1 MGNELLVV
9 LIVLTALALSYLWI
23 YPRFAGDSPTKLAWL
38 DAGVGAVVF
47 AVVAVIFWQSDP
59 TFRFVFFDTSWFVF
73 ALLTYV
79 ALEIPLFALYM
90 KARNIS
96 WREYYGILAAPKGSP
111 DAGWASASVK
121 SVEKQLNDTKWDGLR
136 TPNAR
141 RILVIA
147 SNAILLLGTSFLFMV
162 GDNEWAI
169 YSLIHILLIG
179 VCWFLLRQSVRLV
192 TEAPVEAL
200 DERLQ
205 RKRDTA
211 YLFAYRFLA
220 MVVVIVAIGAMAIAI
235 LMDVSNYSD
244 GFTYTIS
251 FTWPQVQGVFWLLY
265 GYAFML
271 PAMVLAWREAKLE
284 AVR

>member
-9 LIVLTALALSYLWI
+9 LIVLASLALSYLWI
-23 YPRFAGDSPTKLAWL
+23 YPRFAGDSPSKLAAL
-38 DAGVGAVVF
+38 DVAVGVIVF
-47 AVVAVIFWQSDP
+47 GIVAVIFWQSDP
-59 TFRFVFFDTSWFVF
+59 PFRFIFFDTNWFFF

-79 ALEIPLFALYM
+79 ALELPFFALYL

-96 WREYYGILAAPKGSP
+96 WRDMYGTMSAPKGSP

-121 SVEKQLNDTKWDGLR
+121 AVEKQLNDTKWDGLR
-136 TPNAR
+136 TPAAR
-141 RILVIA
+141 RALVIT
-147 SNAILLLGTSFLFMV
+147 SNLVLLLGTAFLFVV
-162 GDNEWAI
+162 GDNDWAI
-169 YSLIHILLIG
+169 YTLIHILLIT

-211 YLFAYRFLA
+211 YLFAYRFLTL
-220 MVVVIVAIGAMAIAI
+220 VVVLVAIGVMVTAIS
-235 LMDVSNYSD
+235 MDITNSSD
-244 GFTYTIS
+244 GFIYTIS
-251 FTWPQVQGVFWLLY
+251 VTWPQVQGVFWLLY

-284 AVR
+284 AAK

>member
-1 MGNELLVV
+1 MANELLVV
-9 LIVLTALALSYLWI
+9 LIVLAALALSYLWI
-23 YPRFAGDSPTKLAWL
+23 YPKFAGDSASKLAWL
-38 DAGVGAVVF
+38 DAGVGVVVF
-47 AVVAVIFWQSDP
+47 GIVALIFWQSDP
-59 TFRFVFFDTSWFVF
+59 TFRFIFFDTNWFF
-73 ALLTYV
+73 FGLLTYT

-96 WREYYGILAAPKGSP
+96 WREMYGFSAPKGSP

-121 SVEKQLNDTKWDGLR
+121 AVEKQLSDTKWDGLR
-136 TPNAR
+136 TPTAR
-141 RILVIA
+141 RTLVIA
-147 SNAILLLGTSFLFMV
+147 SNLVLLLGTAFLFVV
-162 GDNEWAI
+162 GDNEWAL
-169 YSLIHILLIG
+169 YTLIHILLIG
-179 VCWFLLRQSVRLV
+179 ACWFLLRQSVRLV

-211 YLFAYRFLA
+211 YLFAYRFLT
-220 MVVVIVAIGAMAIAI
+220 MVVVLVAIGAMVVAIS
-235 LMDVSNYSD
+235 MDITDSSD
-244 GFTYTIS
+244 GFNYTIS

-284 AVR
+284 AAR

>member
-9 LIVLTALALSYLWI
+9 LIVLAALALSYLWI

-38 DAGVGAVVF
+38 DAGVGVVVF
-47 AVVAVIFWQSDP
+47 AIVAAIFWQSDP
-59 TFRFVFFDTSWFVF
+59 TFRFIFFDTNWFVF
-73 ALLTYV
+73 GLLTYV
-79 ALEIPLFALYM
+79 ALEIPLFALYL

-96 WREYYGILAAPKGSP
+96 WREYYGFSAAPKGSP
-111 DAGWASASVK
+111 DAGWASASMK

-136 TPNAR
+136 TPTAKR
-141 RILVIA
+141 VLVIV
-147 SNAILLLGTSFLFMV
+147 SNLILLLGTGFLFVV

-211 YLFAYRFLA
+211 YLFAYRFLTLL
-220 MVVVIVAIGAMAIAI
+220 VVLVAIGAMVTAIS
-235 LMDVSNYSD
+235 MDVTNSSD
-244 GFTYTIS
+244 GFTYTITV
-251 FTWPQVQGVFWLLY
+251 TWPQVQGIFWLLY

-284 AVR
+284 ATR